1 MKTLLPFLFLSLVI
15 GSCNKEKHQAKKDKK
30 EIEKYLKDKGLTA
43 QSTES
48 GLYYIIDVPGT
59 GTQPS
64 VTSDVTVKYKGY
76 LTTSYVFDESVSS
89 GATFNLSQVI
99 KGWQE
104 GIPLFK
110 EGGKGKLLIP
120 SALGYGDNA
129 KSNIPA
135 NSVLIFEVELL
146 DVL

>member
-1 MKTLLPFLFLSLVI
+1 MKLLLPFLFLGIFV
-15 GSCNKEKHQAKKDKK
+15 GSCNKEKRQAKKDQK
-30 EIEKYLKDKGLTA
+30 EIENYLKDKGLTA
-43 QSTES
+43 QSTAS
-48 GLYYIIDVPGT
+48 GLYYIIDVAGT
-59 GTQPS
+59 GTQPNTS
-64 VTSDVTVKYKGY
+64 SDVTVKYKGY
-76 LTTSYVFDESVSS
+76 LTTQYVFDESVST

-110 EGGKGKLLIP
+110 EGGKGKLFIP

-135 NSVLIFEVELL
+135 NSVLIFDVELL